1 MDYRIVVQLE
11 GGGSGASQDNP
22 TVPQNSESST
32 EPEKEKATST
42 ISVQSVISTAR
53 NPVGTALG
61 AVVKAVPWVAAVMAV
76 IGVASYI
83 TTTAVDLGTAYSGD
97 YSSQMALSNL
107 KTGIGHL
114 MNPIGAAVSYAR
126 QQIETDKANK
136 QIAEQR
142 ALMGNADI
150 NTWGKRGV

>member
-42 ISVQSVISTAR
+42 ISVQSVIATAR

-83 TTTAVDLGTAYSGD
+83 TTTAVDLGSAYSGD
-97 YSSQMALSNL
+97 YSAQMQLNNFHTAL
-107 KTGIGHL
+107 GHV
-114 MNPIGAAVSYAR
+114 MNPIGYGVSLAR
-126 QQIETDKANK
+126 QQIETDRINK
-136 QIAEQR
+136 GIAEQR